1 MLGKRK
7 NTYSSG
13 RHRILV
19 VSVLCLFGFCLL
31 AQVRPAKKGEQKPA
45 KSKVYLL
52 HSDVLK
58 KSPLNPDPDAQIL
71 IGNVAFRHDSV
82 YMYCDSACFYE
93 KTNSLEAFD
102 NVKMVQGDTLF
113 LYGGYLFYDGNT
125 QIAQVRYN
133 VRMEN
138 KNTTLLT
145 DSLNYDRIY
154 NLGYYFDGGTLMDEE
169 NVLTSEWGEY
179 SPATKISVFNY
190 DVKLVNPKFTLT
202 SDTLRYS
209 TATKIANILGPSDI
223 VSDANHIY
231 SELGFYNTQIG
242 QAELLDRSVLTN
254 EGKRLIGD
262 SLFYDRVKGYGEAFD
277 NVIMTDTV
285 NKNMLTG
292 DYCYYNELTKYAFAT
307 KKAVVVDYSQGD
319 SLFMHADTLQM
330 YTYYLNTDSMF
341 RETRAYHKVRM
352 YRADVQG
359 VCDSLVFSSKD
370 SCLTM
375 YYDPILWNN
384 NQQLLGEK
392 IMIYMNDSTIDW
404 AHIQNQALSVE
415 QLDSTSYNQVTG
427 KEMKA
432 WFQGGEMRKVDVIGS
447 VRLVYYPME
456 SDSTLI
462 GMNVS
467 ETSLLNMFL
476 ENRKMKKMIM
486 SPKSNGTLYPMLQR
500 PPEKMKLDNFVW
512 FDYIRPLDKED
523 IFEWRG
529 KKAGQEL
536 KKSNRSAVPLPN
548 HNLFNKKK

>member
-19 VSVLCLFGFCLL
+19 VSVPCLFGFCLL

-113 LYGGYLFYDGNT
+113 LYGDYLFYDGNT

-169 NVLTSEWGEY
+169 T
-179 SPATKISVFNY
+179 VFNY

>member
-1 MLGKRK
+1 MYKR
-7 NTYSSG
+7 
-13 RHRILV
+13 
-19 VSVLCLFGFCLL
+19 
-31 AQVRPAKKGEQKPA
+31 Q
-45 KSKVYLL
+45 
-52 HSDVLK
+52 
-58 KSPLNPDPDAQIL
+58 
-71 IGNVAFRHDSV
+71 
-82 YMYCDSACFYE
+82 
-93 KTNSLEAFD
+93 
-102 NVKMVQGDTLF
+102 
-113 LYGGYLFYDGNT
+113 
-125 QIAQVRYN
+125 
-133 VRMEN
+133 
-138 KNTTLLT
+138 
-145 DSLNYDRIY
+145 
-154 NLGYYFDGGTLMDEE
+154 
-169 NVLTSEWGEY
+169 GEY

-370 SCLTM
+370 SCC
-375 YYDPILWNN
+375 
-384 NQQLLGEK
+384 LL
-392 IMIYMNDSTIDW
+392 Y
-404 AHIQNQALSVE
+404 
-415 QLDSTSYNQVTG
+415 TSSSIKTY
-427 KEMKA
+427 K
-432 WFQGGEMRKVDVIGS
+432 
-447 VRLVYYPME
+447 
-456 SDSTLI
+456 
-462 GMNVS
+462 
-467 ETSLLNMFL
+467 
-476 ENRKMKKMIM
+476 
-486 SPKSNGTLYPMLQR
+486 
-500 PPEKMKLDNFVW
+500 
-512 FDYIRPLDKED
+512 
-523 IFEWRG
+523 
-529 KKAGQEL
+529 
-536 KKSNRSAVPLPN
+536 
-548 HNLFNKKK
+548 